1 MVRAV
6 EDEGHLV
13 VESSIDDE
21 AHTARVKLEGELDL
35 NGVDAVTHEFDGLGE
50 RDVDTVLADA
60 SGLTF
65 LDSSGLRALLTGRET
80 LRAKGVQLRVVDP
93 SPAIARLLD
102 MTGTRSMLE
111 G

>member
-1 MVRAV
+1 MVQVV
-6 EDEGHLV
+6 EEEGHLS
-13 VESSIDDE
+13 VETSIDDA
-21 AHTARVKLEGELDL
+21 AHTARVALAGELDL
-35 NGVDAVTHEFDGLGE
+35 NCVDAVTTEFDNLGE
-50 RDVDTVLADA
+50 QGLHTVLVDA

-65 LDSSGLRALLTGRET
+65 LDSSGLRALLAGSEK
-80 LRAKGVQLRVVDP
+80 LQAKRVQFRVVNA